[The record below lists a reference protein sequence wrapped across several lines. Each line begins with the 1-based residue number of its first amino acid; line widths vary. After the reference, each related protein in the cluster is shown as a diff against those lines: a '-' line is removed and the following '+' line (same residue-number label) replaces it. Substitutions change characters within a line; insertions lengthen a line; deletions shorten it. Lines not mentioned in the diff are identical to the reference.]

1 MLYHQSN
8 IIESLR
14 KDHDESRKSANEAH
28 MQTEELAQYIRRD
41 CLEISGIAP
50 NEELSCKGV
59 VRSVGNAIDVSVSDM
74 DILVSHP
81 IPSFNTTAPPKI
93 IVKFTR
99 REIRDRFYYHRNE
112 NSRSLR
118 GNRSRT
124 SPVLHWSDG
133 QGRVYQKL
141 PLISTTLN
149 VIFPQLFLTSSF
161 NRRPVSSVGR
171 APVCWAG
178 GRRFKPGRTNTQG
191 L

>member
-1 MLYHQSN
+1 
-8 IIESLR
+8 
-14 KDHDESRKSANEAH
+14 

-50 NEELSCKGV
+50 NEELACEGV
-59 VRSVGNAIDVSVSDM
+59 VRPVGNAIDVSVSDM
-74 DILVSHP
+74 DISVSHL
-81 IPSFNTTAPPKI
+81 IPSFNTTALPKI

-99 REIRDRFYYHRNE
+99 REIRDRFYYNRK

-124 SPVLHWSDG
+124 SRVLHWFDG

-149 VIFPQLFLTSSF
+149 VIFPQLFLTSYF
-161 NRRPVSSVGR
+161 ANAGPSSREDWFWLKCTVAQKGHT
-171 APVCWAG
+171 C
-178 GRRFKPGRTNTQG
+178 KLKMLLRTKNFTCKLKIG
-191 L
+191 HAN

>member
-14 KDHDESRKSANEAH
+14 KDHDESRKIANEAH

-59 VRSVGNAIDVSVSDM
+59 VRSVENAIDVSVSDM

-124 SPVLHWSDG
+124 SPVLH
-133 QGRVYQKL
+133 
-141 PLISTTLN
+141 
-149 VIFPQLFLTSSF
+149 
-161 NRRPVSSVGR
+161 
-171 APVCWAG
+171 
-178 GRRFKPGRTNTQG
+178 
-191 L
+191 